1 MLCRLV
7 NVVTNVQKIK
17 QYTIQILIKVVKKGA
32 TGSEMPGASAIGT
45 IAISKKKYQILQTIW
60 TYIVYAYY
68 DNAALILCFRLWWLD
83 GQVLYT
89 KKSVF
94 LS

>member
-17 QYTIQILIKVVKKGA
+17 QYTIQILIKVVKKVA

-45 IAISKKKYQILQTIW
+45 SAISKINYQILH
-60 TYIVYAYY
+60 
-68 DNAALILCFRLWWLD
+68 FLD
-83 GQVLYT
+83 GVVYYLLSVLYYLAL
-89 KKSVF
+89 VF
-94 LS
+94 IYQYRLIYQ

>member
-45 IAISKKKYQILQTIW
+45 SAISKKNYQIL
-60 TYIVYAYY
+60 
-68 DNAALILCFRLWWLD
+68 
-83 GQVLYT
+83 
-89 KKSVF
+89 
-94 LS
+94 